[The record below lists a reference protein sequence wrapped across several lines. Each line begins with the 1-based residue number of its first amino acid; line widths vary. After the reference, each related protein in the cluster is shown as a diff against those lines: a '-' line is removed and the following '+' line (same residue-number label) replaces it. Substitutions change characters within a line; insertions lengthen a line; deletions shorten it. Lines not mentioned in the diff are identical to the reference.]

1 MKKQKKD
8 YEPINL
14 EGIKS
19 YSIKRRKN
27 LVSIKQFA
35 KVIEHKEFSKFL
47 DSLPEILAGNN
58 LRDVIDTIVK
68 ATNKNRQVVMAI
80 GAHVIKCGLSP
91 IIIDLMNRGIITAVA
106 MNGSTAIHDYE
117 ISLIGET
124 SEDVS
129 HGLKDGSFGMARETA
144 EAFRRAASQAIV
156 LSPEPTR
163 PPCGNATTRPNG
175 LAGRERGNKQQKS
188 IGLDIGLGRALGRQI
203 IKDKNK
209 YKQYSLLAAGA
220 KLGIPVTVHVA
231 MGTDTIHMHPNISG
245 SDMGESSHVDFKI
258 LCSIVANLEGGVWM
272 NVGSA
277 VIMPEVFLK
286 ALAVARNLGKK
297 VKDFTAVN
305 MDMIQHYRPQT
316 NVVQRPTTHGYSITG
331 HHEIMLPLLR
341 LGILSRLKK

>member
-8 YEPINL
+8 YKPINL

-19 YSIKRRKN
+19 YPIKRRKN

-35 KVIEHKEFSKFL
+35 KTIEHKGFSKFL
-47 DSLPEILAGNN
+47 DSLPDILAGNSI
-58 LRDVIDTIVK
+58 RDVIDAIVN
-68 ATNKNRQVVMAI
+68 AANKNRPVVMAI

-91 IIIDLMNRGIITAVA
+91 IIIDLMKRGIITAVA
-106 MNGSTAIHDYE
+106 MNGSVAIHDYE

-129 HGLKDGSFGMARETA
+129 HSLKDGSFGMARETA
-144 EAFRRAASQAIV
+144 EAFQTAVSPNAAGQ
-156 LSPEPTR
+156 
-163 PPCGNATTRPNG
+163 
-175 LAGRERGNKQQKS
+175 GNKQKS
-188 IGLDIGLGRALGRQI
+188 IGSDIRGDIGLGRALGKQI

-209 YKQYSLLAAGA
+209 YKQYSILAAAA
-220 KLGIPVTVHVA
+220 KLGIPATVHVA
-231 MGTDTIHMHPNISG
+231 IGTEIIHMHPCISG
-245 SDMGESSHVDFKI
+245 GDMGDSSHVDFKI
-258 LCSIVANLEGGVWM
+258 LCSVVANLEGGVWM

-286 ALAVARNLGKK
+286 ALSVARNLGKK
-297 VKDFTAVN
+297 VEDFTAVN

-316 NVVQRPTTHGYSITG
+316 NVVQRPTTQGYSITG

-341 LGILSRLKK
+341 LGILSKLKK